1 KRDLAV
7 TLGVGICHVGK
18 ARPKALVIRPRQR
31 ILPLKIDVVAQDD
44 QRALSVL
51 DVDAPGGVGENQSA
65 YASSTKHARRKGN
78 LGRRIAFVQMHSS
91 LHHGNGN
98 VAARSSQ
105 LTDHELS
112 GMTNRRRAWK
122 CRNGDISTHCT
133 TGLDIKTS
141 SQTQQKLSPVATA
154 RERVHSP
161 QSISDIFPRRDH
173 PTPHHPSKPP
183 RGATHVHRSHGRSK
197 DYHQE

>member
-1 KRDLAV
+1 
-7 TLGVGICHVGK
+7 
-18 ARPKALVIRPRQR
+18 PKALVIRPRQR

-65 YASSTKHARRKGN
+65 YASATKHARRKGN
-78 LGRRIAFVQMHSS
+78 LGRRIAFVQMLSS

-122 CRNGDISTHCT
+122 CRNVGIRNTDSFGEVI
-133 TGLDIKTS
+133 GK
-141 SQTQQKLSPVATA
+141 
-154 RERVHSP
+154 RP
-161 QSISDIFPRRDH
+161 QP
-173 PTPHHPSKPP
+173 
-183 RGATHVHRSHGRSK
+183 GAKNEPDLRPQGSLRKHECSGRFGAGE
-197 DYHQE
+197 QV